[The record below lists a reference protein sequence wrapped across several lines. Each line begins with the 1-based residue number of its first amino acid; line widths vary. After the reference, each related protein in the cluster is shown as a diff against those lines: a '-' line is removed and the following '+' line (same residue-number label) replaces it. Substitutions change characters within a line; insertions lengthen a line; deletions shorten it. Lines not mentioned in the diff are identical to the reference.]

1 MSRTATRV
9 LKKSQV
15 ILAGSRQISGEAG
28 GGGQTAPA
36 AEASIVSQED
46 GYVIIA
52 VKCSCGQE
60 IQLRCAYNNDTPAAA
75 GPAAPA
81 AAAAAD

>member
-15 ILAGSRQISGEAG
+15 VFAGSRQISGDAG
-28 GGGQTAPA
+28 GGRAGPA

-52 VKCSCGQE
+52 VKCGCGRE
-60 IQLRCAYNNDTPAAA
+60 IQLRCVYSDDVPAPVAA
-75 GPAAPA
+75 ELLTET
-81 AAAAAD
+81 